1 MITPPVGMN
10 LFVVHGIRS
19 VDGSIKGAIVGGLP
33 YAVIMLTFG
42 VLLSMLPELASWL
55 PEQTRG
61 Y

>member
-19 VDGSIKGAIVGGLP
+19 DDGRIKGAIVGGLP
-33 YAVIMLTFG
+33 YAVIML
-42 VLLSMLPELASWL
+42 PELASWL